1 MILTDKHARLSQLR
15 PLAPAAVRSLAEA
28 WDVRMVYESNSIEGN
43 TLTLRE
49 TEVVLSKGVTVSGK
63 PLKDHLEAVNLA
75 KAWGRVKELAQ
86 PDTPFTETDLLDLH
100 RIILTSVEDHFAG
113 SYRTS
118 AVRIAGANLVPPNPV
133 KVPDLMERLFATLA
147 GIDDPVERAATLHH
161 GVAAVHPFSD
171 GNGRAARLGMNF
183 VLLAAGY
190 PPVSISPQLRTD
202 YYAALEA
209 ADSGDFRTW
218 QNFIIQRLDEE
229 FDFWLEALSE
239 SAPAVPEA

>member
-1 MILTDKHARLSQLR
+1 MILADKHTRLSQLR
-15 PLAPAAVRSLAEA
+15 PLAPAA
-28 WDVRMVYESNSIEGN
+28 I
-43 TLTLRE
+43 
-49 TEVVLSKGVTVSGK
+49 
-63 PLKDHLEAVNLA
+63 
-75 KAWGRVKELAQ
+75 
-86 PDTPFTETDLLDLH
+86 
-100 RIILTSVEDHFAG
+100 
-113 SYRTS
+113 
-118 AVRIAGANLVPPNPV
+118 RIAGANLVPPNPV

-147 GIDDPVERAATLHH
+147 GIHDPVERAAALHH
-161 GVAAVHPFSD
+161 GIAAVHPFSD

-190 PPVSISPQLRTD
+190 PPVSISPQLRTN

-209 ADSGDFRTW
+209 ADSGDFPTW